1 MDESRAHRKQNCR
14 SRQRYFVSNYDEGP
28 NRTQEIMSIFGDL
41 GHHFNYRVSCHRSN
55 YAQADDPEWLYDLV
69 WYTYA
74 NKNIFGTM
82 PMVLESELN
91 RLTKDADEVDSDF
104 HKLAKLGLV

>member
-1 MDESRAHRKQNCR
+1 
-14 SRQRYFVSNYDEGP
+14 
-28 NRTQEIMSIFGDL
+28 MSIFGDL